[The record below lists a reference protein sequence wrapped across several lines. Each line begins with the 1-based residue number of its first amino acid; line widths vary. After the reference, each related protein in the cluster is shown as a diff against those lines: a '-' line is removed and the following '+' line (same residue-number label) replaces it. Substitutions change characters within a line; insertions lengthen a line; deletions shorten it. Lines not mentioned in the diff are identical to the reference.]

1 MRTSDRERGA
11 AAVEFA
17 LVLPVLILLVLGIVD
32 FGRVFNAQQTLT
44 FAARA
49 GARAMVLQNSTSA
62 AITAAQNGASTLGT
76 LPASAFTISPSA
88 CPAPG
93 QTPAGTVP
101 PTITFTVNYTF
112 TGTGFFGS
120 FALQGKGAM
129 LCGG

>member
-1 MRTSDRERGA
+1 MHTSDSERGA

-32 FGRVFNAQQTLT
+32 FGRAFNAQQTLT
-44 FAARA
+44 FAART

-62 AITAAQNGASTLGT
+62 AIAAAQNAASPLGT
-76 LPASAFTISPSA
+76 LPTSAFAISPSA
-88 CPAPG
+88 CPGPG

-101 PTITFTVNYTF
+101 PTITFTVNYTV

-120 FALQGKGAM
+120 FPLQGQGAM